1 MAHGIQYVSLTEFRA
16 RAAMAE
22 NLFTPTSAQVNDP
35 ESLKFTFERL
45 LSGAFFIELVK
56 VQAVRGTAP
65 NLVVDAIPLVTRTDQ
80 SGAMIQNSTIFNIPV
95 FRLQR
100 GSSAIIMN
108 PVVGDIGM
116 IAICDRDTTLV
127 RANRKESVPGSGR
140 KHSKSD
146 ALYLGGFLNDQPTQ
160 FIEFADGA
168 INITTPNP
176 VNITC
181 SSATVTAP
189 DGVTMTTP
197 TLHVTGSITAGGN
210 ITDNNETQSASLKTL
225 RDNYD
230 QHKHPVEGVQTGG
243 STVTSKVTDK
253 PT

>member
-1 MAHGIQYVSLTEFRA
+1 MDHGIQYVSLIEFRA

-22 NLFTPTSAQVNDP
+22 NLFTPTSAQVNEP

-80 SGAMIQNSTIFNIPV
+80 GGAMIQNSTIFNIPV

-146 ALYLGGFLNDQPTQ
+146 ALYLGGFLNNQPT
-160 FIEFADGA
+160 EYVELTSSG
-168 INITTPNP
+168 INIKSPGT
-176 VNITC
+176 VNINGLKILPDGRLQLVDGSIVDAHTHGGV
-181 SSATVTAP
+181 SPGGSNTAP
-189 DGVTMTTP
+189 LEP
-197 TLHVTGSITAGGN
+197 
-210 ITDNNETQSASLKTL
+210 
-225 RDNYD
+225 
-230 QHKHPVEGVQTGG
+230 
-243 STVTSKVTDK
+243 
-253 PT
+253 

>member
-1 MAHGIQYVSLTEFRA
+1 MDRGIQYASLTECRE
-16 RAAMAE
+16 REAMAE

-56 VQAVRGTAP
+56 VQAVRGAAP

-100 GSSAIIMN
+100 GGSAIIMN

-146 ALYLGGFLNDQPTQ
+146 ALYLGGFLNSQPTEYV
-160 FIEFADGA
+160 EFTGSGINIKSPGTVNINGLKILSDGRLQLADGSIVDA
-168 INITTPNP
+168 HTHGGVSPGGSN
-176 VNITC
+176 
-181 SSATVTAP
+181 TAP
-189 DGVTMTTP
+189 LEP
-197 TLHVTGSITAGGN
+197 
-210 ITDNNETQSASLKTL
+210 
-225 RDNYD
+225 
-230 QHKHPVEGVQTGG
+230 
-243 STVTSKVTDK
+243 
-253 PT
+253 